1 MDNVSLAE
9 AIATPEKYESL
20 YEQQPDGLI
29 AVTMTYTDLHYIRRW
44 AEEKS
49 ERRNGNNH

>member
-9 AIATPEKYESL
+9 AIAEPEFERM

-44 AEEKS
+44 AEEKAS
-49 ERRNGNNH
+49 ERNRK

>member
-44 AEEKS
+44 AEEKAS
-49 ERRNGNNH
+49 ERNRK